1 MKTNNNTVAQKN
13 VTNVRLFVLFV
24 LLVLSSNG
32 VFGQTKATVT
42 TVANATEVSVSKN
55 DSIVIAT
62 ETTIA
67 SMDFAIWFMGTNKT
81 TGSKSNVGFSKK
93 ALINS
98 GINTNSVLIR
108 SILKK
113 VSSSESSVAVSY
125 THLRAHET
133 EL

>member
-1 MKTNNNTVAQKN
+1 MKTTNNRIAQKN

-32 VFGQTKATVT
+32 VFGQEVKVATVT
-42 TVANATEVSVSKN
+42 NTTSTEVSIAKN
-55 DSIVIAT
+55 DSIVIAK

-67 SMDFAIWFMGTNKT
+67 SMDFAVWFMGTNKT
-81 TGSKSNVGFSKK
+81 TTSSKSNVSFSKK

-108 SILKK
+108 SLLKK
-113 VSSSESSVAVSY
+113 VSTSESSVA
-125 THLRAHET
+125 
-133 EL
+133 

>member
-1 MKTNNNTVAQKN
+1 MKTTNNTVAQKN

-32 VFGQTKATVT
+32 VFGQEVKATTVT
-42 TVANATEVSVSKN
+42 NATTTEVSVSKN
-55 DSIVIAT
+55 DSIVIAN

-67 SMDFAIWFMGTNKT
+67 SMDFAVWFTGTNKT
-81 TGSKSNVGFSKK
+81 TSGSKSNVSFSKK

-108 SILKK
+108 SLLKK
-113 VSSSESSVAVSY
+113 VSCSESSVA
-125 THLRAHET
+125 
-133 EL
+133 

>member
-1 MKTNNNTVAQKN
+1 MKTTNNSVAQKN

-32 VFGQTKATVT
+32 VFGQEVKVATVSNT
-42 TVANATEVSVSKN
+42 TSTEVSISKN
-55 DSIVIAT
+55 DSIVIAK

-67 SMDFAIWFMGTNKT
+67 SMDFAVWFMGTNKT
-81 TGSKSNVGFSKK
+81 TTGSKSNVSFSKK

-108 SILKK
+108 SFLKK
-113 VSSSESSVAVSY
+113 VSTQESSVA
-125 THLRAHET
+125 
-133 EL
+133 

>member
-1 MKTNNNTVAQKN
+1 MTTTNNTVAQKN

-32 VFGQTKATVT
+32 VFGQEVKTT
-42 TVANATEVSVSKN
+42 TVANTTSTEVSVSKN

-62 ETTIA
+62 EKTVA
-67 SMDFAIWFMGTNKT
+67 SMDFAVWFMGTNKT
-81 TGSKSNVGFSKK
+81 SSDSKSNVSFSKK

-108 SILKK
+108 SLLKK
-113 VSSSESSVAVSY
+113 VSSSESSVA
-125 THLRAHET
+125 
-133 EL
+133 

>member
-1 MKTNNNTVAQKN
+1 MTTTNNTVAQKN

-32 VFGQTKATVT
+32 VFGQAKATVT
-42 TVANATEVSVSKN
+42 TVANTTEVSVSKN
-55 DSIVIAT
+55 DSIVMAT

-67 SMDFAIWFMGTNKT
+67 SMDFAVWFMGTNKT
-81 TGSKSNVGFSKK
+81 TSGSKSNVSFSKK

-108 SILKK
+108 SFLKK
-113 VSSSESSVAVSY
+113 VSTQESSVA
-125 THLRAHET
+125 
-133 EL
+133 

>member
-1 MKTNNNTVAQKN
+1 MKTTNNTVAQKN

-32 VFGQTKATVT
+32 VFGQEVKTT
-42 TVANATEVSVSKN
+42 TVADTTSTEVSIAKN
-55 DSIVIAT
+55 DSIVIAK

-67 SMDFAIWFMGTNKT
+67 SMDFAVWFMGTNKT
-81 TGSKSNVGFSKK
+81 TTGSKSNVSFSKK

-108 SILKK
+108 SLLKK
-113 VSSSESSVAVSY
+113 VSTSENSVA
-125 THLRAHET
+125 
-133 EL
+133 